1 MMDYDLVRQRLIDAS
16 DKALRTMEK
25 GLTFD
30 LSKRPGLLTRGRDF
44 YGNPT
49 PCRAAAALAR
59 MKRKR
64 PNQRETNQSDESI

>member
-1 MMDYDLVRQRLIDAS
+1 MDYDLVRQRLIDAG
-16 DKALRTMEK
+16 DKALRAMGEV
-25 GLTFD
+25 LTFD

-49 PCRAAAALAR
+49 PCRVAAALAR

-64 PNQRETNQSDESI
+64 PNQRETNRSDESV